1 MEIRSIP
8 EAFQTK
14 LRIAVISALVTGEK
28 TFKQLKEITGATDG
42 NLGAQLNKLEE
53 LGYIIIKKEFVNK
66 KPQSTYIL
74 TKAGGDNFK
83 QYVEMLSQI
92 LNKSQY

>member
-74 TKAGGDNFK
+74 TKAGRDNFK

-92 LNKSQY
+92 LDKSQY

>member
-53 LGYIIIKKEFVNK
+53 LDYIIIKKEFVNK

-92 LNKSQY
+92 LDKSQY

>member
-1 MEIRSIP
+1 MEIKSIP

-92 LNKSQY
+92 LDNSQY

>member
-1 MEIRSIP
+1 MEIKSIP

-92 LNKSQY
+92 LDKSQY

>member
-92 LNKSQY
+92 LDKSQY

>member
-53 LGYIIIKKEFVNK
+53 LGYIIIKKEFINK

-92 LNKSQY
+92 LDKSQY

>member
-53 LGYIIIKKEFVNK
+53 LGYIIIKKEFINK

-83 QYVEMLSQI
+83 QYVEMLTQI
-92 LNKSQY
+92 LDKSQY